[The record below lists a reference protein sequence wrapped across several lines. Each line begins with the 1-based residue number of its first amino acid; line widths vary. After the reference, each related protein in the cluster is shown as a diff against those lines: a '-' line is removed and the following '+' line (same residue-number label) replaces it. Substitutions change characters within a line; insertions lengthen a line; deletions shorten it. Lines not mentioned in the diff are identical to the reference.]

1 MKYKA
6 PETFI
11 VGEEVLCRHNG
22 NLVSVKV
29 LAVAGNE
36 VKVAT
41 VYGRAMTFRSRV
53 SDGQHVGQFVEEFE
67 AKPDI
72 IFHAKPVAEVKES
85 FFKRVA
91 GIFA

>member
-1 MKYKA
+1 MKYKT

-22 NLVSVKV
+22 NLISVKV

-41 VYGRAMTFRSRV
+41 IYGRVMTFRSRL
-53 SDGQHVGQFVEEFE
+53 SDGQHVGRFTEEFE
-67 AKPDI
+67 ANPDI
-72 IFHAKPVAEVKES
+72 ISHTNPVTEKES
-85 FFKRVA
+85 FLSRLVEAFS
-91 GIFA
+91 